1 MKRYRVTLTQEE
13 RDQLFSLIATGKGAA
28 NKLQHARILLKA
40 DQAMGGP
47 AWEDQKIADALE
59 CGTATIERVRKR
71 FVEEGFE
78 QALVR
83 KPTTRTYLRK
93 IDGQAEAHLVA
104 TACSDPPKGRRRWT
118 LKLLADKLVALGQV
132 KKVSRETVRQ
142 TLKKT
147 NSSPGWSRGGACHR
161 DRTGILS
168 RAWRT
173 C

>member
-1 MKRYRVTLTQEE
+1 MKRYRVTLTKEE
-13 RDQLFSLIATGKGAA
+13 RGTLEILISSGKGAA
-28 NKLQHARILLKA
+28 NKLLHARILLKA
-40 DQAMGGP
+40 DQSSEGP
-47 AWEDQKIADALE
+47 GWEDQPIAKALE
-59 CGTATIERVRKR
+59 CGRATVERVRRR

-78 QALVR
+78 SALVR

-93 IDGQAEAHLVA
+93 IDGKAEAHLVA
-104 TACSDPPKGRRRWT
+104 ACCSDPPKGRVRWT

-147 NSSPGWSRGGACHR
+147 SLSPGWSKAGACR
-161 DRTGILS
+161 RAPTRILS
-168 RAWRT
+168 PAWRT